1 MYLSTVKLL
10 RDWLKGVCGNLKTK
24 VLKKRDL
31 SQLFLKALIIQVLL
45 KGLKIKKK
53 NIEAALYFHIK
64 EKQIKTFFKMSED
77 QNIFELPSSNK
88 DKVVSSDDL
97 DFFLNWN
104 AQDLHS
110 QYEKICDEIERN
122 WKFPTA
128 PIFNL
133 IKHKVRL
140 EHELGLY
147 QESALTMLQ
156 SQGLSFRHQAL
167 NQYYKRL
174 EIQKSSKNSEK
185 NNQDTDLTEMH
196 QKLLEFQDSLS
207 KNSESVLELIKEL
220 PDDWRV
226 IQLSVNDLHSD
237 SRFNIFQISSVLSVL
252 T

>member
-1 MYLSTVKLL
+1 
-10 RDWLKGVCGNLKTK
+10 
-24 VLKKRDL
+24 
-31 SQLFLKALIIQVLL
+31 
-45 KGLKIKKK
+45 
-53 NIEAALYFHIK
+53 
-64 EKQIKTFFKMSED
+64 MSED
-77 QNIFELPSSNK
+77 QNIFTLLSSNK
-88 DKVVSSDDL
+88 YKVVSSDDL

-110 QYEKICDEIERN
+110 QYEKICDEIDRN

-185 NNQDTDLTEMH
+185 NNQDNDLTEMH

-207 KNSESVLELIKEL
+207 KNSESVIELIKEL

-237 SRFNIFQISSVLSVL
+237 SRFQYFPNPCCLSVFTKKNIIKSL
-252 T
+252 NHKIDAFRIFCTTFHSPHFLQKCLIISWFSSIQNRVAAESWKL

>member
-1 MYLSTVKLL
+1 
-10 RDWLKGVCGNLKTK
+10 
-24 VLKKRDL
+24 
-31 SQLFLKALIIQVLL
+31 
-45 KGLKIKKK
+45 
-53 NIEAALYFHIK
+53 
-64 EKQIKTFFKMSED
+64 MSKD
-77 QNIFELPSSNK
+77 QNIFTLLSSNK

-104 AQDLHS
+104 AQDLHR
-110 QYEKICDEIERN
+110 QYEKICDEIDRN

-140 EHELGLY
+140 EHELGFY

-185 NNQDTDLTEMH
+185 NNQDNDLTEMH

-237 SRFNIFQISSVLSVL
+237 SRFNIFQISSVFSVF
-252 T
+252 TKKVSKSQD

>member
-1 MYLSTVKLL
+1 
-10 RDWLKGVCGNLKTK
+10 
-24 VLKKRDL
+24 
-31 SQLFLKALIIQVLL
+31 
-45 KGLKIKKK
+45 
-53 NIEAALYFHIK
+53 
-64 EKQIKTFFKMSED
+64 MSED
-77 QNIFELPSSNK
+77 QNIFTLPSSNK

-237 SRFNIFQISSVLSVL
+237 SRFNIFQISSCLSQKKHR
-252 T
+252 